1 MQFRIEF
8 FFRNGNKAKKIFG
21 FFFSYSQSI
30 EVTEK
35 MSNKKKNKKQAK
47 TKNKRQTVNCSNSY
61 TQ

>member
-35 MSNKKKNKKQAK
+35 ISNKKKKQK
-47 TKNKRQTVNCSNSY
+47 TSKN
-61 TQ
+61 